1 MHNKLRI
8 IIGYLYILITSIML
22 LTLSIIILVNNTILN
37 ESYITNKIN
46 KSNYTKELYK
56 DIKKEMTYYTEQ
68 SGFKDTIIDETF
80 TEEEINNNIQELIKN
95 LYQGKSTNIN
105 TSLLEERLNKK
116 ITNYLEQENFTI
128 TNKEEIDK
136 FVKEMS
142 NIYINKTISYT
153 NKLSTIIPKIKT
165 ISNTIIIILTAILLI
180 LITINKF
187 IFPKVRTS
195 ITLFTNTFL
204 LIAINLYIKNRID
217 INHLL
222 IYNKSL
228 SNIIINI
235 INQILTQII
244 YLALIYFVLGLILDL
259 IRKIN
264 KVSTLR
270 RNIDTKH

>member
-22 LTLSIIILVNNTILN
+22 LTLSIVILVNNTILN
-37 ESYITNKIN
+37 KSYITNKIN
-46 KSNYTKELYK
+46 KSNYTKELYQ
-56 DIKKEMTYYTEQ
+56 DIKKEMTYYTAQ

-80 TEEEINNNIQELIKN
+80 TEEEIKNNIQELIN
-95 LYQGKSTNIN
+95 NFYQGKSTNID
-105 TSLLEERLNKK
+105 TSSLEEKLNKK
-116 ITNYLEQENFTI
+116 INNYLEQENFTI

-165 ISNTIIIILTAILLI
+165 ISNTIIIVLTIILLI
-180 LITINKF
+180 LMTINKF

-204 LIAINLYIKNRID
+204 LIAINLYIKNRLD

-235 INQILTQII
+235 INQILSQII

-264 KVSTLR
+264 KASTLH